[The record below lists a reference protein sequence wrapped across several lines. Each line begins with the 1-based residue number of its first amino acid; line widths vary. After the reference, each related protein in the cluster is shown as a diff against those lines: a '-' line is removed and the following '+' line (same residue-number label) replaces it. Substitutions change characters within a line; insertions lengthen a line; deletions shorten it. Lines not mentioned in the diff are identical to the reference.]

1 MRNKAELSG
10 ISMDHIIK
18 REKAMFTRT
27 FVFLYL
33 FVFTYT
39 CTSAESQGCMDSTVT
54 RVSFGDRIVFYNY
67 AGTCNKG
74 INPCKQVN
82 SVWRSSVRNNCT
94 CQCLRANSAYR
105 EDIKSCVKNDQSRD
119 GKYNDHNY
127 NIIGLVI
134 YITEFIRTW
143 FKKISAFFPQLRQ

>member
-27 FVFLYL
+27 FVLLYL
-33 FVFTYT
+33 FVFTFS
-39 CTSAESQGCMDSTVT
+39 SAESQACTDSTVT

-82 SVWRSSVRNNCT
+82 SVWRNSVRNCT
-94 CQCLRANSAYR
+94 CQCLRASSTYR

-119 GKYNDHNY
+119 GKYNDHIILLGWLYISLY
-127 NIIGLVI
+127 N
-134 YITEFIRTW
+134 
-143 FKKISAFFPQLRQ
+143 